1 MLYRFKSKA
10 SGDVIMVKAHG
21 DQVLAALGKEASPKG
36 IVTVEQLPGAIA
48 ALQAA
53 IERDDAARRA
63 TADLAEDDGGT
74 DPARAVG
81 LKRRA
86 WPMLD
91 MLQRARAEG
100 VDIVWGV

>member
-10 SGDVIMVKAHG
+10 SGDVIMVQAHG
-21 DQVLAALGKEASPKG
+21 NQVLAALGREATPKG
-36 IVTVEQLPGAIA
+36 ILTVDQLPAAIA
-48 ALQAA
+48 ALLAA
-53 IERDDAARRA
+53 IERDEAARRSRGDA
-63 TADLAEDDGGT
+63 ADDDT
-74 DPARAVG
+74 SADEAVAVG

-91 MLQRARAEG
+91 MLQRALEAQ